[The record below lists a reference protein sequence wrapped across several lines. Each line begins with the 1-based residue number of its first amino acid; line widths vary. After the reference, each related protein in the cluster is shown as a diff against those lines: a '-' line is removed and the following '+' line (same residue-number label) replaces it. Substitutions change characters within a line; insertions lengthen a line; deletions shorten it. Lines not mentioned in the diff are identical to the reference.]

1 MFQYKP
7 YLHIWQYWSLR
18 RSFPWCSNPNPF
30 YSSIANKK
38 GPWLEV
44 LIFLIRIQHLA
55 SACKVGL
62 FQLTWKFILIA
73 CCHLM
78 WKNILLVHC
87 HHSSLAS
94 DSFRVLSS
102 NLCWTS
108 VKCWHYKLT
117 EYILMVSIKSQCCSL
132 LLACYLGLLWFDPPL
147 CTFILR
153 SIHEGFMYIWSEWE
167 AWLVQHGHCQREST
181 LLFKLTEVILIWL
194 WGFSGTWILILQ
206 DPGGNEGL
214 CICDQCNVEVCTGTM
229 GM

>member
-1 MFQYKP
+1 MV
-7 YLHIWQYWSLR
+7 L
-18 RSFPWCSNPNPF
+18 PWCSNPNPF

-62 FQLTWKFILIA
+62 FQLTWKFILIVR
-73 CCHLM
+73 CHLM

-117 EYILMVSIKSQCCSL
+117 EYIWMVSVKSSL
-132 LLACYLGLLWFDPPL
+132 LFPANLVFCGLIPNLQIYSRVNP
-147 CTFILR
+147 
-153 SIHEGFMYIWSEWE
+153 
-167 AWLVQHGHCQREST
+167 
-181 LLFKLTEVILIWL
+181 
-194 WGFSGTWILILQ
+194 WGFHVYLVRIGGLTGSTWTLSESVGPRIKAPTPPTIT
-206 DPGGNEGL
+206 PGFYGRVG
-214 CICDQCNVEVCTGTM
+214 
-229 GM
+229 

>member
-1 MFQYKP
+1 MV
-7 YLHIWQYWSLR
+7 L
-18 RSFPWCSNPNPF
+18 PWCSNPNPF

-73 CCHLM
+73 RCHLM
-78 WKNILLVHC
+78 WKIILIVHC
-87 HHSSLAS
+87 HHSSLVS

-117 EYILMVSIKSQCCSL
+117 EYIWMVSVKSSL
-132 LLACYLGLLWFDPPL
+132 LFPAATLVFCGLIPNLQIYSRVNP
-147 CTFILR
+147 
-153 SIHEGFMYIWSEWE
+153 
-167 AWLVQHGHCQREST
+167 
-181 LLFKLTEVILIWL
+181 
-194 WGFSGTWILILQ
+194 WGFHVYLVRIGGLAGSAWTLSEKIIATLQTYGSYNDLIMGILG
-206 DPGGNEGL
+206 DF
-214 CICDQCNVEVCTGTM
+214 DTDTTRSWW
-229 GM
+229 